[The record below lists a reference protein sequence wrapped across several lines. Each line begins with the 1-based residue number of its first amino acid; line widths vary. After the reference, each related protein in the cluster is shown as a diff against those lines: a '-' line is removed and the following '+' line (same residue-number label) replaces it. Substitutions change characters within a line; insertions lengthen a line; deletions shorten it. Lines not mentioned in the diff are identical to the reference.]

1 MTVFRNEGQWD
12 ASNVEFEDGVIRA
25 YNKKE
30 RTPRMK
36 FIDYGLGGFTAR
48 AFERVLADKA
58 FDLAELYREI
68 LADGELAGIEMK
80 QRFYEIGSPAGL
92 EETARFI
99 ASQGVGKA

>member
-1 MTVFRNEGQWD
+1 MKVVGNEGQWD
-12 ASNVEFEDGVIRA
+12 TSNVEFEGGVILE

-30 RTPRMK
+30 RTLRMK
-36 FIDYGLGGFTAR
+36 FIDYGLGGLTAK
-48 AFERVLADKA
+48 AFERVTADHA
-58 FDLAELYREI
+58 FDLADLYGEVLKDR
-68 LADGELAGIEMK
+68 ELAGMEMK